1 MLMDHERGSSNAEF
15 FDREGT
21 SLALAVLALV
31 LLLTS
36 DALPEPQV
44 WLEGDVEAFSWV
56 DDLIERARGA
66 GG

>member
-1 MLMDHERGSSNAEF
+1 MDHARGSENAEF

-36 DALPEPQV
+36 DALPEPQT
-44 WLEGDVEAFSWV
+44 
-56 DDLIERARGA
+56 
-66 GG
+66 